1 MTTNQRLVLICDNQS
16 EISEALC
23 QPIRNCYCFVSTSER
38 LLLPDPV
45 SCCSGHISLLFLNKA
60 NDLVL
65 NLLAE
70 TNLLLTESREP
81 LLDQLAVEETELSL
95 NTK

>member
-1 MTTNQRLVLICDNQS
+1 MSTNQRSVKLYDNQS
-16 EISEALC
+16 EINICCVNKSG
-23 QPIRNCYCFVSTSER
+23 IVIVVSTSQR
-38 LLLPDPV
+38 LVLPDPV
-45 SCCSGHISLLFLNKA
+45 SCCRGHISLLFLNKA
-60 NDLVL
+60 DDLVL